1 MALYS
6 DGMGLA
12 WLKVQTEKRNE
23 VICFMGFCVKTL
35 LDGRNPRVILCKL
48 DAATISFFVGQIPC
62 GRCVM
67 RQELAKK
74 LFEGLQTVEPES
86 YFANLPKQIS
96 RIWWPNLQM
105 FWRWWTSAKK
115 GVDDFE

>member
-48 DAATISFFVGQIPC
+48 DAATISFFCWSDSLWQMCDATGA
-62 GRCVM
+62 
-67 RQELAKK
+67 RQEAL
-74 LFEGLQTVEPES
+74 
-86 YFANLPKQIS
+86 
-96 RIWWPNLQM
+96 
-105 FWRWWTSAKK
+105 
-115 GVDDFE
+115 

>member
-1 MALYS
+1 MS
-6 DGMGLA
+6 LA

-35 LDGRNPRVILCKL
+35 LDGRNPRVILFKL

-62 GRCVM
+62 SRCVM
-67 RQELAKK
+67 RQFQELAKK
-74 LFEGLQTVEPES
+74 LFEGLQSVEPES

-96 RIWWPNLQM
+96 RI
-105 FWRWWTSAKK
+105 
-115 GVDDFE
+115 